1 MNPGHLC
8 FFLDDF
14 QDAIKEAYSYLLVNL
29 NITLPQLTMPRYS
42 G

>member
-8 FFLDDF
+8 FFLEDF
-14 QDAIKEAYSYLLVNL
+14 QDAIKETCSYLLVDL
-29 NITLPQLTMPRYS
+29 SITLPQLTLPRNS